1 VPVSDT
7 DEFPPDLL
15 DLQRRWYE
23 AEAVWASD
31 PSEDNRAAFS
41 AVGAELY
48 SHPYWAGVDDRN
60 KALIKLKKAGRPS
73 TEEPGA
79 S

>member
-1 VPVSDT
+1 MCRCPT
-7 DEFPPDLL
+7 PTNFPLT
-15 DLQRRWYE
+15 YE

-48 SHPYWAGVDDRN
+48 AHPYWAGVENRN
-60 KALIKLKKAGRPS
+60 KALMKLKKAGRPG